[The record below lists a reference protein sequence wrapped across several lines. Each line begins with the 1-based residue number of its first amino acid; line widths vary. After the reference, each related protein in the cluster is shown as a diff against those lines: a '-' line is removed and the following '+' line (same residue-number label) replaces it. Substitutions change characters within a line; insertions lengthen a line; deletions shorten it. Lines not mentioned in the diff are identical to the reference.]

1 MQLKNYLFDF
11 VLFFVVVL
19 MVAAVVTYLWELIF
33 HGSGQVDWATAFR
46 LAIILGVVLPW
57 VKARTW
63 KQDHR
68 QSSNSAQ

>member
-1 MQLKNYLFDF
+1 MTLKNYLFDCA
-11 VLFFVVVL
+11 LFFVVVL

-57 VKARTW
+57 VKARTR
-63 KQDHR
+63 KQDR
-68 QSSNSAQ
+68 RESGESAA